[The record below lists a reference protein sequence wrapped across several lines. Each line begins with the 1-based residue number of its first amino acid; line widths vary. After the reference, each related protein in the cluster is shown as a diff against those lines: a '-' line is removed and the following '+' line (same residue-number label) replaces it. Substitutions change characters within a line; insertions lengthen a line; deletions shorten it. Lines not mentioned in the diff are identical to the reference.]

1 MTVSE
6 QELTLR
12 ATPAEAS
19 AEAPAEPSSRVTSV
33 TAMELG
39 MEPAVEVPAGAEE
52 WRKAAEATLV
62 AKVEDYVAAMDAR
75 HRKARGNGQQAE
87 LGEPTVGTYVAL
99 DVLSFSPLQ
108 RITFPPYEPSRI
120 IADGEDAVIWA
131 LVFINPAV
139 DVLQGFAIPAT
150 VQLGGR
156 RIRVRLEQVN
166 LSTVTN
172 GPDQTF
178 TAVLPAP
185 APSLIWVPFRF
196 TADDP
201 GLNPALFEANVTV
214 DIVDPVQ
221 PYAAFATHH
230 VSLDDDP
237 GFLYIPPQPGGQLL
251 HNIPLRYLVY
261 SR

>member
-6 QELTLR
+6 QELTVR
-12 ATPAEAS
+12 ATAAEAS
-19 AEAPAEPSSRVTSV
+19 AETSSRVTSV
-33 TAMELG
+33 TATQLG
-39 MEPAVEVPAGAEE
+39 MEPAVEVPAGADE
-52 WRKAAEATLV
+52 WRKDAESRLV
-62 AKVEDYVAAMDAR
+62 AKVNDYVAAMDAR
-75 HRKARGNGQQAE
+75 HRKAKGNGQGNGPAE

-108 RITFPPYEPSRI
+108 RITYPPYEPSRI
-120 IADGEDAVIWA
+120 IADYEDAVIWA
-131 LVFINPAV
+131 LIFINPAV
-139 DVLQGFAIPAT
+139 DVYQGFAVPAT

-166 LSTVTN
+166 LTTVTN

-196 TADDP
+196 RADDP
-201 GLNPALFEANVTV
+201 GRDPALFEANVTV
-214 DIVDPVQ
+214 DIVDPEQ

-230 VSLDDDP
+230 VSLDADP
-237 GFLYIPPQPGGQLL
+237 AFLYIPPKPGGQVL

-261 SR
+261 SK